1 MNEIPV
7 SGKVPINAVR
17 VGRELSQKEQKSTVG
32 ATAGFPGYKNNMKE
46 KSPQSFLPKETKTRT
61 RENHRN

>member
-7 SGKVPINAVR
+7 SGKVAINAVR
-17 VGRELSQKEQKSTVG
+17 VGREVSQKEQKSTVG

-46 KSPQSFLPKETKTRT
+46 KSPQ
-61 RENHRN
+61 